1 MNNLLAVHNLQKA
14 FASEPAV
21 RDISFSVG
29 SGEAFCLLGAN
40 GAGKTTT
47 MNMLLGFLQ
56 PDRGSAKF
64 AGHDLWHER
73 ELARGQL
80 MYLPENVSLYPAFSA
95 RENIE
100 YLSALAKLKLSTQQ
114 IVDALLAAGLGPAGI
129 NKPTSGYSKGM
140 RQKVAIAFAALKQ
153 AKLLLLDEPTSGLD
167 PKATKEFTHLIQQEK
182 SRGAVVVMITH
193 DLQCAHLLAD
203 RIGIMQQGEL
213 MDTIDNS
220 DCTLDELEQRYFAS
234 V

>member
-1 MNNLLAVHNLQKA
+1 MINLLNVNNLQKA
-14 FASEPAV
+14 FAGEPAV
-21 RDISFSVG
+21 RDISFSVR

-56 PDRGSAKF
+56 PDGGNAKF
-64 AGHDLWHER
+64 GGHDLWFER
-73 ELARGQL
+73 EHARGQL

-95 RENIE
+95 TENIE
-100 YLSALAKLKLSTQQ
+100 YLSALAKLKLSKQK
-114 IVDALLAAGLGPAGI
+114 IVDALLAAGLKRTDISKA
-129 NKPTSGYSKGM
+129 TSGYSKGM

-167 PKATKEFTHLIQQEK
+167 PKATQEFTQLIQQEK
-182 SRGAVVVMITH
+182 ARGAVVVMITH

-203 RIGIMQQGEL
+203 RIGIMQQGQLVE
-213 MDTIDNS
+213 TIDNS
-220 DCTLDELEQRYFAS
+220 DCTLDTLEQRYFAA